1 MSAQLNWQL
10 RNHLHDLRD
19 DGRLAVLTA
28 LILHAN
34 IRLRCWPSIDLLE
47 TESGWSR
54 ASVVA
59 AKMWLAEHGAFVL
72 VNYAKRV
79 DEELDLPP
87 RQHVYQL
94 TGILLFENEVCEYL
108 YMSPEARAAVE
119 AAVVNSS
126 TSKSLLSELLASKL
140 LLAKPKGNS
149 NLLSLSTSKGNSRSS
164 RKKKKDSPP
173 NGGAGNPPSEDPPK
187 ERTPVQAA
195 RDALNEAVEA
205 MFGAEGMSY
214 ALQSKWANFLTG
226 ETSELTTPKKR
237 SEKPTSNGE
246 WFEHQILP
254 GMDIDEITAF
264 GTWYRSTSPGIRL
277 PQACHK
283 VNMAIAIFRG
293 DPTHDHHVER
303 ARLNR
308 EAREDLA
315 ARGGEQDDPEP
326 EEDAPPMSE
335 EQREEVRARL
345 NALRIKMGGGK

>member
-34 IRLRCWPSIDLLE
+34 LRLRCWPSIDLLE
-47 TESGWSR
+47 TETGWSR

-59 AKMWLAEHGAFVL
+59 AKMWLAKHGAFVL

-79 DEELDLPP
+79 DEELELPP

-108 YMSPEARAAVE
+108 YMPPEARAAVE

-149 NLLSLSTSKGNSRSS
+149 NLLSPSTSKGNSRSS

-173 NGGAGNPPSEDPPK
+173 DGGTSDPQDPEPEKPPTEK
-187 ERTPVQAA
+187 QAA
-195 RDALNEAVEA
+195 RIALNAAVLALFEVKDLA
-205 MFGAEGMSY
+205 YAELSNWG
-214 ALQSKWANFLTG
+214 NFLTG
-226 ETSELTTPKKR
+226 QVP
-237 SEKPTSNGE
+237 EKSASGRRMGK
-246 WFEHQILP
+246 WFDYQMQP
-254 GMDIDEITAF
+254 GMTIDEIAAF
-264 GTWYRSTSPGIRL
+264 HTWYRSENKK
-277 PQACHK
+277 K
-283 VNMAIAIFRG
+283 VAAYCDHINLEVNRFRAA
-293 DPTHDHHVER
+293 PMHDQMVER

-315 ARGGEQDDPEP
+315 ARGGDQEDPEP
-326 EEDAPPMSE
+326 EEDAVPMSE
-335 EQREEVRARL
+335 EQRRAIEARL
-345 NALRIKMGGGK
+345 NALRVKMGGGK